1 MDFEDDA
8 ADAMVT
14 ALTRAGVA
22 PEQARIAAINMNQR
36 APTPTFVGLRQIH
49 QGPVAPFPTK
59 PQYQGSGCI
68 GPTHHK
74 IQRRAMGFHKE
85 SR

>member
-36 APTPTFVGLRQIH
+36 APTPQLLRFTAD
-49 QGPVAPFPTK
+49 P
-59 PQYQGSGCI
+59 SG
-68 GPTHHK
+68 T
-74 IQRRAMGFHKE
+74 
-85 SR
+85 SRSIPDET

>member
-36 APTPTFVGLRQIH
+36 APTPAFVEVYGR
-49 QGPVAPFPTK
+49 
-59 PQYQGSGCI
+59 
-68 GPTHHK
+68 
-74 IQRRAMGFHKE
+74 
-85 SR
+85 